1 MLEEGFA
8 YEDVRRQL
16 VSELSPWGLKSL
28 VKQEDQASFSM
39 VRGEFG
45 ELTSTGTILPAIF
58 MMISVFMLY
67 VVMKKMIDRD
77 QSILGTMK
85 AFGMTDGEMLS
96 AYLLEGLLIGVLG
109 AAIGA
114 ATAGILGRYMFALYV
129 EFFNLPDP
137 VYHDYAESRLLGL
150 GLAAGTSGLA
160 VFLGVRNVLGIT
172 PAMAMRPK
180 AAEAGNYF
188 ELPEQLRR
196 RMSAMGRMPR
206 VFMTGCGCAEPALF
220 LSDKAGKWQ
229 PCLHERTISGQRT
242 SSGQAARCPLRV
254 GWAG

>member
-1 MLEEGFA
+1 
-8 YEDVRRQL
+8 
-16 VSELSPWGLKSL
+16 
-28 VKQEDQASFSM
+28 
-39 VRGEFG
+39 
-45 ELTSTGTILPAIF
+45 
-58 MMISVFMLY
+58 MLY

-109 AAIGA
+109 VAIGA

-150 GLAAGTSGLA
+150 GLAAGTSCLA

-188 ELPEQLRR
+188 ELPEQMRR
-196 RMSAMGRMPR
+196 RMSAMGRM
-206 VFMTGCGCAEPALF
+206 
-220 LSDKAGKWQ
+220 
-229 PCLHERTISGQRT
+229 
-242 SSGQAARCPLRV
+242 AARSLLRKAP
-254 GWAG
+254 GREDGDFLGIPDRNRCRHHRRALRERYRHSQGGCRGYS